1 MFDFL
6 FGKTEKLNLIKLY
19 DEALAFADE
28 LGLKP
33 AARTSTNK
41 PLHFYVPNIKCSDG
55 DDDYFMSIYMHRIL
69 GEDVPF
75 GISLPKSYR
84 FYKSSGNLSIE
95 HFDFGES
102 KLPTDIACTRP
113 AWEKTKNKIRNM
125 HADLM
130 HEYNEQ
136 LQALKQLQIFK
147 SQMNFKV

>member
-33 AARTSTNK
+33 AARTSTDK
-41 PLHFYVPNIKCSDG
+41 PLRFYIPNIKCSDDG
-55 DDDYFMSIYMHRIL
+55 DYFMSIYMHKFL
-69 GEDVPF
+69 GEDVPW
-75 GISLPKSYR
+75 GLSLPKRYV
-84 FYKSSGNLSIE
+84 FYKSSGNLSVE
-95 HFDFGES
+95 HLDFGES

-113 AWEKTKNKIRNM
+113 AWEKTKNRIRDM